1 MAGTDAILQSL
12 NALNKILGE
21 INKTLG
27 NIVGT
32 GTTGTGAV
40 VFQTTPTINQPN
52 IVGTTTNN
60 NAAAGSVGEYISS
73 TVVSGS
79 AVALTT
85 AMTANVTSISLTAG
99 DWDVSG
105 NVVIAAAATTVATVG
120 QAAISSSTGALPTLP
135 GAGAFN
141 IWQGSFT
148 GAASLALPTGR
159 TRISLAITTTI
170 YLVAQATFATST
182 AGAYGFIGARRVR

>member
-40 VFQTTPTINQPN
+40 VFQTGPTIDQPN

-60 NAAAGSVGEYISS
+60 TAAAGSVGEYISAN
-73 TVVSGS
+73 VASGS
-79 AVALTT
+79 AVVLTT
-85 AMTANVTSISLTAG
+85 ATTVNVTSISLTAG

-105 NVVIAAAATTVATVG
+105 NVVIAAAATTVATVC

-148 GAASLALPTGR
+148 GAANLALPTGM
-159 TRISLAITTTI
+159 TRISLAVTTI
-170 YLVAQATFATST
+170 IFLVAQATFTTST